1 MPSDPIIQKTVGFQ
15 LNFPRPHS
23 LLSQMT
29 QEEFE
34 HIAPG
39 LRELMCSVGR
49 GFFGNDDDAEDVA
62 QEGLVALLRF
72 IDRME
77 PGIRHD
83 ALAIRVAKHCCIDMV
98 RKRKA
103 RNSSVFSHALNN
115 TSQFDDFAVSRLRE
129 TDVGASPHE
138 VLEAKELHEAVG
150 KAVEHLKPSERR
162 LFEMR
167 QIEGLELDEI
177 ARLTQIAKPSI
188 KSIVSAA
195 RKKVFEEIKRLRT

>member
-1 MPSDPIIQKTVGFQ
+1 
-15 LNFPRPHS
+15 
-23 LLSQMT
+23 MT

-34 HIAPG
+34 HIAPV
-39 LRELMCSVGR
+39 LRELMLSVGR
-49 GFFGNDDDAEDVA
+49 SFFGNDDDAEDVA

-72 IDRME
+72 INRME
-77 PGIRHD
+77 LGIRHD
-83 ALAIRVAKHCCIDMV
+83 ALAVRVAKHCCMDKV
-98 RKRKA
+98 RKRKT
-103 RNSSVFSHALNN
+103 RNFSI
-115 TSQFDDFAVSRLRE
+115 SQIHNLTNLRLRE

-150 KAVEHLKPSERR
+150 RAVQHLKPSERR

-167 QIEGLELDEI
+167 QIDGLELDEI